1 MVSLTIETLNEF
13 KQYFDAQ
20 MEMTLAT
27 ITSKDSDRLIKNKIN
42 GFFIAIQDKMIEL
55 NPKVKKG
62 FGGGPGASVSNAS
75 VSHGLQTPLSN
86 SRSNHPTERVKQTHN
101 MSMLDQHESR

>member
-1 MVSLTIETLNEF
+1 MVTLTIETLNEF

-27 ITSKDSDRLIKNKIN
+27 ISSKDSDRLVKNKIN

-55 NPKVKKG
+55 NPK
-62 FGGGPGASVSNAS
+62 
-75 VSHGLQTPLSN
+75 L
-86 SRSNHPTERVKQTHN
+86 
-101 MSMLDQHESR
+101 